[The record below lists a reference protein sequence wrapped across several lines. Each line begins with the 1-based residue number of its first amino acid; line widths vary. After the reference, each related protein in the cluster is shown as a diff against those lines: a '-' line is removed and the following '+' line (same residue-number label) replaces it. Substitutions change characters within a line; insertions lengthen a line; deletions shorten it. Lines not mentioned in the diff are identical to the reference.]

1 MNSSDHDYD
10 DTSERRTDRSIAS
23 TASSSIPTRR
33 MRSISPGPSTS
44 RNEPT
49 GGGNNGGSSAKSS
62 GDPDYMD
69 LHELAKGWKAALA
82 WALDPATRGDAR
94 KKNDRGN
101 LPLHS
106 AASFRAPVEVI
117 GALACGGLPSLCGI
131 LSRFRSFVRSFIVF
145 LENNLGLNKTD
156 KLFCGLCFVNF
167 RNFPTLPSV
176 MKHDAEGL
184 LEAYPEAASITNNYG
199 NLALHFTAWKKGPL
213 DCMKLL
219 LQVFPEGAAQK
230 NNHGNLP
237 LHYAAHYNAPIEVVE
252 ALYHAYP
259 EGARQKNNDS
269 NTPLDLAVADGA
281 SNNVVALL
289 QGKSVPPNDE
299 EIYEGAKT
307 RCERVEKELQRAMES
322 HDNVQEDL
330 EVLLTFLMDIKEN
343 YPSAMY
349 SSGIDPEKCEDIDL
363 LMEQVRIA
371 GEEEQR
377 TIEEDEVK
385 QIEDSLVPPDDLVE
399 MELAQIIGLDSIKNQ
414 IRGLRRTIEI
424 DRLRGL
430 APGESDR
437 PRHFILTGNPGSG
450 KTYTARLLVPLMYKI
465 GAVSTESC
473 LEVGRDELVDT
484 RSEERTVDKTRRV
497 LERARGGVLFI
508 DEIYNLL
515 PSHGRPGSQDHG
527 PAALKVLA
535 DNLPRGD
542 PLIVLAGY
550 SLDLQRIVSSDIGF
564 KGRFL
569 LRMEFPDPTPFE
581 IARMVASKLGRK
593 GFVLGEG
600 LTARYIADA
609 ISSMGDEWR
618 YDRNGKIA
626 DDLVHAIRLEI
637 RKKSVSGNDLGTLSP
652 AQSTRMPIVMPDEIT
667 ITMEDFQN
675 AFRNGM

>member
-1 MNSSDHDYD
+1 
-10 DTSERRTDRSIAS
+10 
-23 TASSSIPTRR
+23 
-33 MRSISPGPSTS
+33 
-44 RNEPT
+44 
-49 GGGNNGGSSAKSS
+49 
-62 GDPDYMD
+62 
-69 LHELAKGWKAALA
+69 
-82 WALDPATRGDAR
+82 
-94 KKNDRGN
+94 
-101 LPLHS
+101 
-106 AASFRAPVEVI
+106 
-117 GALACGGLPSLCGI
+117 
-131 LSRFRSFVRSFIVF
+131 
-145 LENNLGLNKTD
+145 
-156 KLFCGLCFVNF
+156 
-167 RNFPTLPSV
+167 
-176 MKHDAEGL
+176 
-184 LEAYPEAASITNNYG
+184 
-199 NLALHFTAWKKGPL
+199 
-213 DCMKLL
+213 MKLL

-289 QGKSVPPNDE
+289 QGKSVPPNDD

-330 EVLLTFLMDIKEN
+330 EALLTFLMDVKEN

-349 SSGIDPEKCEDIDL
+349 SSGIDPEKCEDIDT

-399 MELAQIIGLDSIKNQ
+399 AELAQIIGLDSIKNQ

-450 KTYTARLLVPLMYKI
+450 KTHTARLLIPLMYKI
-465 GAVSTESC
+465 GAVTTESC
-473 LEVGRDELVDT
+473 LEVGRDELVDA
-484 RSEERTVDKTRRV
+484 RSEGRTVEKTRGV

-535 DNLPRGD
+535 EALPQGD

-618 YDRNGKIA
+618 YDRNGRIA
-626 DDLVHAIRLEI
+626 DDLVNAIRLEI
-637 RKKSVSGNDLGTLSP
+637 RKKSASGNDVGTLSP
-652 AQSTRMPIVMPDEIT
+652 AQSARMPIVMPDEIT

>member
-117 GALACGGLPSLCGI
+117 
-131 LSRFRSFVRSFIVF
+131 
-145 LENNLGLNKTD
+145 
-156 KLFCGLCFVNF
+156 
-167 RNFPTLPSV
+167 
-176 MKHDAEGL
+176 EGL